1 MLINYLSIIKNLFFG
16 KVFFSQL
23 TNMTAGDRIVN
34 KTILQLQN
42 NLNLYTYRCKRNLLA
57 FKPGFCITTMWHFKT
72 NIVNKSVYIDKSLTK
87 SVKSRLELKK
97 WITLNQKKSLIKY
110 VETCQT
116 NLSTL
121 IKQKNCLS
129 KIFYVM
135 ELLINGVLFQIHAV
149 ETLSGNKES
158 QISGIDNQILI
169 SISKSKI
176 KLLSKLK
183 HFKNRKSLPLKWVY
197 IPEEI
202 NGKHPI
208 SIIGI
213 IDQLIQQLFVLIL
226 NPFVETNSDFY
237 SYGFRKGKNQTMVIG
252 TIQKNLQSKLKKNS
266 CCINW

>member
-1 MLINYLSIIKNLFFG
+1 
-16 KVFFSQL
+16 
-23 TNMTAGDRIVN
+23 
-34 KTILQLQN
+34 
-42 NLNLYTYRCKRNLLA
+42 
-57 FKPGFCITTMWHFKT
+57 
-72 NIVNKSVYIDKSLTK
+72 LTK

-183 HFKNRKSLPLKWVY
+183 HFKNRKSLPLK
-197 IPEEI
+197 
-202 NGKHPI
+202 
-208 SIIGI
+208 
-213 IDQLIQQLFVLIL
+213 
-226 NPFVETNSDFY
+226 
-237 SYGFRKGKNQTMVIG
+237 
-252 TIQKNLQSKLKKNS
+252 
-266 CCINW
+266 